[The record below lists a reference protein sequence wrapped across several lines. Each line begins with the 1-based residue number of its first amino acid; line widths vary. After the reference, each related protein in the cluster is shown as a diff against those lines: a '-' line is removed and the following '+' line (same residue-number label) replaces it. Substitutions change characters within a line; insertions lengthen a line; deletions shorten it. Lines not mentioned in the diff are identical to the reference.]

1 MTANRT
7 STLREGVV
15 CRYKLSGLFE
25 PEFFFVVQR
34 NREALTAKDELLER
48 ISSKRRELAAPPSVA
63 QVRVSGNALAATKT
77 IEAQTLFKYAI
88 SY

>member
-1 MTANRT
+1 M
-7 STLREGVV
+7 
-15 CRYKLSGLFE
+15 
-25 PEFFFVVQR
+25 
-34 NREALTAKDELLER
+34 TAKDELLER